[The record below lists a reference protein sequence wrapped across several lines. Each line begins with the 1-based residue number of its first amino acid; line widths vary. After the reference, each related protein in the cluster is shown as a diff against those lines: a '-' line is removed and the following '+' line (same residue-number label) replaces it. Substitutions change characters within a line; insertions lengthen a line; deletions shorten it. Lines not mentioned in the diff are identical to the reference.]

1 MRRNAR
7 QFFLFLLT
15 VCFSV
20 AFIPCI
26 GAAENPSV
34 IREKEIETLF
44 DAYLREN
51 DLNPDLIS
59 VAYEY
64 TGTGE
69 RWYHLED
76 RWYYSASLY
85 KVPLM
90 MLLAEREYLGELT
103 KDSRINGL
111 PLETIEE
118 EVLVNSNNPIAYST
132 LLYIAQ
138 PDVCRKMFC
147 RYSDLPEEYYTWD
160 FYGGSYF
167 TARFMTDV
175 MSTLYRN
182 TERFPR
188 MTDCMKRAQPDHYFR
203 LKLGDRWEVAQK
215 YGSYQDEDGTD
226 WNHTSGIIYTPHP
239 FLLTVMTRYGGIS
252 ETIIG
257 DLAELFC
264 EYTIQADSRLPAEQ
278 PENAET
284 TNALSDDT
292 TAADTLRRTE
302 DRSSDLQ
309 KSEPTQDEERTM
321 DSEQAPPEDAVK
333 FEVTDSGTLT
343 PAYEAESPSGRLAV
357 IAAALGL
364 ELILGVSMAF
374 MRYQRGK
381 RQKRRRY

>member
-1 MRRNAR
+1 M
-7 QFFLFLLT
+7 
-15 VCFSV
+15 
-20 AFIPCI
+20 
-26 GAAENPSV
+26 

-103 KDSRINGL
+103 KDSSINGL

-147 RYSDLPEEYYTWD
+147 RYSDLPEGYYTWD

-264 EYTIQADSRLPAEQ
+264 EYTIQADSILPAEQ